1 MADRLRVVVI
11 GAGEMANR
19 VHYPNLRS
27 LDDVEVAA
35 LCDLDA
41 ARLDET
47 AKRWSV
53 PMKFTDYR
61 AMVDQVRP
69 GAVYAIGQPHLMY
82 DVWIWCLEQGC
93 NLFIEKPP
101 GLTLHQAQVLAY
113 LAEEH
118 RAVTQ
123 VGFQR
128 RSSPLLK
135 KARQLCLDRG
145 PVVHA
150 VCEFYK
156 YALTPLTTAR
166 DHMMDDGVH
175 SIDTLR
181 WACGGEVVHVESS
194 CRRIGTPDINWLT
207 ATLHFDNG
215 SVGVLVNSWC
225 SGRRLFRVELHSR
238 GVFAEVDPENEAR
251 VFVEGNSDGD
261 RYQAA
266 EVAGGEEFWA
276 YAGFRAKHREFV
288 DSILTGIDSTSSPFR
303 DAVKTMEVAEMVL
316 AGSLFGRQ
324 TTWCQ

>member
-1 MADRLRVVVI
+1 VMDRLRVAVI

-19 VHYPNLRS
+19 VHYPS
-27 LDDVEVAA
+27 LSSFDDVEVAA
-35 LCDLDA
+35 LCDLDVA
-41 ARLDET
+41 VLDET
-47 AKRWSV
+47 ARRWSV
-53 PMKFTDYR
+53 PSKFTDYR
-61 AMVDQVRP
+61 AMVDEVQP
-69 GAVYAIGQPHLMY
+69 HAVYAIGQPHLMY
-82 DVWIWCLEQGC
+82 DVWTWCLEHGC

-101 GLTLHQAQVLAY
+101 GLTLHQAQMLAY

-118 RAVTQ
+118 GALTQ

-156 YALTPLTTAR
+156 YAPAALTSAR

-175 SIDTLR
+175 SIDMLR
-181 WACGGEVVHVESS
+181 WACGGEVVDVESS

-207 ATLHFDNG
+207 AALHFDNG
-215 SVGVLVNSWC
+215 CVGVLVNSWC

-238 GVFAEVDPENEAR
+238 GVFADVDQDREAR
-251 VFVEGNSDGD
+251 VYVEGNTDGD
-261 RYQAA
+261 RYGAA
-266 EVAGGEEFWA
+266 EVAGSDELWA
-276 YAGFRAKHREFV
+276 YGGFRAKHREFV
-288 DSILTGIDSTSSPFR
+288 DSIITGTDSTSSPLR

-316 AGSLFGRQ
+316 ARSLLGHQ
-324 TTWCQ
+324 G